1 MKNQFQI
8 IGNIGSNILMNSG
21 AKNSESD
28 RPVTASK
35 THTILSIA
43 SNNNYKNKDGEW
55 KKVTYWNDVN
65 LFGEMA
71 KRVYDKFSKGS
82 LVLVEGTLSKV
93 KFNDKDGVERY
104 TTSLVAKSVKLLKSS
119 DSSDDSNSFSSSN
132 YSSQNSNYLTETS
145 NEFVN
150 SNQY

>member
-71 KRVYDKFSKGS
+71 KRVYEKYANGS

-93 KFNDKDGVERY
+93 RFNDKDGVEKH
-104 TTSLVAKSVKLLKSS
+104 TTSLVAKTIKLLKSA
-119 DSSDDSNSFSSSN
+119 DDKTNN
-132 YSSQNSNYLTETS
+132 TPNETAE
-145 NEFVN
+145 NTIVH
-150 SNQY
+150 